1 MNTFM
6 IHANIEFLNFWNF
19 LISETYSFSEHFRS
33 SIKIYRSYQV
43 ISRDLL
49 TTRSGCRPV
58 QNLVRNFLVLV
69 RICPRFLEFGR
80 YWSEPALDF
89 TFFWSSLER
98 IGLSPWIPGH
108 INESLYRWTGF
119 KKEVRPKWKDT
130 VDSNRTVFKYSFQL
144 PFDVKFK
151 KLELQIESGTELR
164 K

>member
-33 SIKIYRSYQV
+33 NIKIYRFYQV
-43 ISRDLL
+43 ISRDLR
-49 TTRSGCRPV
+49 TIRSGERPV
-58 QNLVRNFLVLV
+58 QIGPKFS
-69 RICPRFLEFGR
+69 RFCRPGQSR
-80 YWSEPALDF
+80 PWSEPTLDF
-89 TFFWSSLER
+89 TFFRSWSALEP
-98 IGLSPWIPGH
+98 IGISPWIPGH
-108 INESLYRWTGF
+108 TNESLYRWTGL